1 MKPNL
6 SLEIEGATVRFGGV
20 VAVSEVSMTVDVGE
34 VVGLIGPNGA
44 GKTSLLNSISRLV
57 PLSAGSV
64 HVFGQNITKIAP
76 YMLPRHGVAR
86 TFQVVQP
93 FANLTLRENVA
104 IAAMFSLKSLPKL
117 EAMDRADAVLE
128 RTGLTHKA
136 KMLPAEVTL
145 ADRKRLEV
153 SRALAMTPK
162 LLLLDEVMAGLNHT
176 EMDAMIH
183 LIRELQQEGT
193 SIVVVEHVM
202 KAIVAVCNRIIVMQN
217 GKKIADGNPKS
228 VLNDPTVVAAYLGQR
243 YVDRQ
248 SKTQSAS
255 VSGVQK

>member
-1 MKPNL
+1 MNQSP
-6 SLEIEGATVRFGGV
+6 SLELQRATIRFGGV
-20 VAVSEVSMTVDVGE
+20 VAVSEVSMTVGVGE

-57 PLSAGSV
+57 PLSAGTV
-64 HVFGQNITKIAP
+64 RVFGQNVTRMAP
-76 YMLPRHGVAR
+76 YKLPRFGIAR

-104 IAAMFSLKSLPKL
+104 IAAMFSSKSLPKR
-117 EAMDRADAVLE
+117 EAMERADSVLE
-128 RTGLTHKA
+128 RTRLTHKA
-136 KMLPAEVTL
+136 EMLPAEVTL

-153 SRALAMTPK
+153 ARALAMTPK

-176 EMDAMIH
+176 EIDAMIH

-202 KAIVAVCNRIIVMQN
+202 KAIVAVCDRIVVLQN
-217 GKKIADGNPKS
+217 GKKIADGNPTN

-243 YVDRQ
+243 YVERQ
-248 SKTQSAS
+248 SQAAS
-255 VSGVQK
+255 LAGVQK

>member
-1 MKPNL
+1 MNPSH
-6 SLEIEGATVRFGGV
+6 SLELEGATVRFGGV
-20 VAVSEVSMTVDVGE
+20 VAVSNVSMAVGAGE

-44 GKTSLLNSISRLV
+44 GKTTLLNSISRLV
-57 PLSAGSV
+57 PLSGGTV
-64 HVFGQNITKIAP
+64 RVFGENVTRMAP
-76 YMLPRHGVAR
+76 YTLPRHGVAR

-104 IAAMFSLKSLPKL
+104 IAAMFSSRSLPKR
-117 EAMDRADAVLE
+117 EAMERADAVLA
-128 RTGLTHKA
+128 RTRLTQKA
-136 KMLPAEVTL
+136 QMLPAEVTL

-176 EMDAMIH
+176 EIDAMVR
-183 LIRELQQEGT
+183 LIRELQREGT

-202 KAIVAVCNRIIVMQN
+202 KAIIAVCDRIVVLQS
-217 GKKIADGNPKS
+217 GKKIADGSPTD
-228 VLNDPTVVAAYLGQR
+228 VLSDPTVVSAYLGQR

-248 SKTQSAS
+248 NAAAAEVTS
-255 VSGVQK
+255 